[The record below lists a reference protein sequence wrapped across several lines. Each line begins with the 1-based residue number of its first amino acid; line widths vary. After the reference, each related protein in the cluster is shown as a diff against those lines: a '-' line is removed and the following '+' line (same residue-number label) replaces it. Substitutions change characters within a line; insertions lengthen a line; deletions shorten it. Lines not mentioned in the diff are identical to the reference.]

1 MYMLSLRHLAV
12 LEIDA
17 RQTFESRQIEV
28 FKNIRHEISEI
39 FRKQNYILK
48 NAMNAYDDL
57 RREYYRRLMKK
68 DQESLVSTACSN
80 LIINYNRMIDARNVC
95 ASTKTW
101 TKNFIM
107 LDEYIMKNL
116 ACPSLTSQYEELDKL
131 LIGISHSKQDIELPE
146 EIMPIDSE
154 LKNIIREYEELCNEV
169 YKSMHTNDEKCN
181 LEGFSEKLQKA
192 IKEENEARSNYIEV
206 SKVLDHID
214 EILYLNGEKNP
225 DEELLELFTL
235 FQNLP
240 F

>member
-1 MYMLSLRHLAV
+1 MLSLRHLAV

-95 ASTKTW
+95 AATKTW

-116 ACPSLTSQYEELDKL
+116 ACPSLTSQYEELDKML
-131 LIGISHSKQDIELPE
+131 VGISHSKQDIELPE

-154 LKNIIREYEELCNEV
+154 LKNIIREYEELCNEI
-169 YKSMHTNDEKCN
+169 YKSMHANDEKCN

-192 IKEENEARSNYIEV
+192 VKEENEARSNYIKV

-214 EILYLNGEKNP
+214 EILYLNGEKKP